1 MNKGRYF
8 SLEPKLLLRFSPK
21 CWWYVFFLEEVLVS
35 IGHQFENL
43 LINFAI
49 TKKEALRLLQV
60 MSYFECSQK
69 VSLPKMY
76 ASKNNNGK
84 KIVQVFNELM

>member
-1 MNKGRYF
+1 M
-8 SLEPKLLLRFSPK
+8 LVV
-21 CWWYVFFLEEVLVS
+21 CIFFLEEVLVS